1 MAPALSPEDRAVV
14 DQAVV
19 EILDGPRPRDRG
31 PLGCALA
38 MPGFLVLLV
47 MPVVVR
53 RFGLGD
59 AVGQASLW
67 VGLAFLI
74 VGLVMYFTA
83 GGFVRGHYS
92 AAAEAGLR
100 GLEAWSGEGGDRE
113 EALRGATLVLLNAM
127 AAYGATST
135 LSFDPA
141 EARRRIGPS
150 LMPLVE
156 SVEEHLVAEGS
167 IYRVFTE
174 WPDDEDGGGP
184 PGAPGGPDPQ
194 DPRIT
199 GSDSP
204 TRPGPPGRS

>member
-1 MAPALSPEDRAVV
+1 MAPALSPPDRAVV
-14 DQAVV
+14 DGAVA
-19 EILDGPRPRDRG
+19 EILAGPRPKDRG

-38 MPGFLVLLV
+38 MPGFLVLLI

-59 AVGQASLW
+59 GVGLASLW
-67 VGLAFLI
+67 IGLGLLI

-100 GLEAWSGEGGDRE
+100 GLESWADDSGDRE

-127 AAYGATST
+127 AAYGATSA

-156 SVEEHLVAEGS
+156 AVEEHLVAEGS

-174 WPDDEDGGGP
+174 WPDDERNDS
-184 PGAPGGPDPQ
+184 
-194 DPRIT
+194 
-199 GSDSP
+199 GSESV
-204 TRPGPPGRS
+204 S